1 MNNREQKKTAVR
13 AGTPATVSKN
23 ISINSILAN
32 GGDVKVYI
40 KEPGELPRAIRAGD
54 IPQEFLSKK
63 LKIGHLRSSTL
74 ALVCDPKSKESVNL
88 SVGKIV
94 YRGTVVMVHGGI
106 DRIYPMSYSDA
117 NDAFVWLMNHRV

>member
-1 MNNREQKKTAVR
+1 MRDYKKKIAPR
-13 AGTPATVSKN
+13 DATPETKN
-23 ISINSILAN
+23 KKPTINSILVN
-32 GGDVKVYI
+32 GGNVKVYI
-40 KEPGELPRAIRAGD
+40 KKPGELPWAIRAGD

-63 LKIGHLRSSTL
+63 LKSGHLLSSTL

-94 YRGTVVMVHGGI
+94 YRGTVVMVRGGI
-106 DRIYPMSYSDA
+106 DRIYPMGYSDA